1 MTSTPLGNL
10 GDLGD
15 LAVLGSV
22 DEVTTAWLGAALGH
36 PVLGFTSSPVGTGQ
50 MGSCHRITLD
60 AGAVGTGDL
69 PPTVLLKLPSADAG
83 TRAMVAGAYRTEV
96 RFYTEL
102 AGTLGIHVPQCW
114 ATTAVDDDGRFAML
128 LEDMAP
134 AQQGDQIAGCT
145 PDMARDA
152 AVNLAG
158 LHGPRWCDPTLLEV
172 EGLTPSGP
180 EDAALL
186 ASVYGPATE
195 TFLEQLGD
203 AVDAGTRATLLACVE
218 VAEQWSLARGERFGP
233 VHGDYRLDNLLFA
246 APGSDQAAVA
256 AVDWQTLSLG
266 LPARDLAYL
275 LGTGLSVADRREH
288 ERGIVAEYHADLQV
302 YGVDDYSLET
312 CWDDYRFAM
321 LQGPLVSVFGCAYG
335 ARTERGDAM
344 FAVMVERSCAAIR
357 DLGTLEL
364 ARA

>member
-1 MTSTPLGNL
+1 MTTSPVAVIDSAD
-10 GDLGD
+10 DLSAD
-15 LAVLGSV
+15 
-22 DEVTTAWLGAALGH
+22 WLSAALGL
-36 PVLGFTSSPVGTGQ
+36 PVTGFQVAPVGTGQ
-50 MGSCHRITLD
+50 MGSCHRILL
-60 AGAVGTGDL
+60 TGSPEL
-69 PPTVLLKLPSADAG
+69 PASTLLKLPSPDSG
-83 TRAMVAGAYRTEV
+83 TRAMVAGAYRSEV

-102 AGTLGIHVPQCW
+102 LGTVGIHTPQC
-114 ATTAVDDDGRFAML
+114 AFTTQVDDDGRFAML
-128 LEDMAP
+128 LQDMAP
-134 AQQGDQIAGCT
+134 AEQGDQIAGCT
-145 PDMARDA
+145 PDQARYA

-158 LHGPRWCDPTLLEV
+158 LHGPRWCDPSLLNV
-172 EGLTPSGP
+172 EGLTLSGA

-203 AVDAGTRATLLACVE
+203 ALSPETRETLLACVPL
-218 VAEQWSLARGERFGP
+218 AETWSLARQSERFGL
-233 VHGDYRLDNLLFA
+233 VHGDYRLDNLLFPPA
-246 APGSDQAAVA
+246 TASDPAAVA
-256 AVDWQTLSLG
+256 AIDWQTLSLG

-288 ERGIVAEYHADLQV
+288 ERELVGEYHASLLV
-302 YGVDDYSLET
+302 YGVEDYSPEL

-344 FAVMVERSCAAIR
+344 FAAMVERSCAAIR

-364 ARA
+364 VS